1 MRKQEFGPRKWTV
14 PSSNKEV
21 NQINPANID
30 LIKQF
35 SSTLW
40 MQACDCQCSDQED
53 RPVCAHLTE
62 STLPSGS
69 HSVWSGRLHGHC
81 PRPEAASQHLAF
93 LCLGRT
99 ICKSTINLAWESI
112 VCYTSLSKDHFVFG
126 AMFLGC
132 PQQHP
137 WRWKKTILQ
146 PHLSGLLTVLLWCFY
161 IFFCFCLVWARE
173 CLDLIWI

>member
-1 MRKQEFGPRKWTV
+1 MRKQEFGPRTWTV

-53 RPVCAHLTE
+53 RPACAHLTE

-112 VCYTSLSKDHFVFG
+112 VCYTSVPLCFRCHVSWVSSTTSMEVEKTDSAAPSQWLTYCVTV
-126 AMFLGC
+126 MFL
-132 PQQHP
+132 
-137 WRWKKTILQ
+137 
-146 PHLSGLLTVLLWCFY
+146 Y
-161 IFFCFCLVWARE
+161 FFCFCLVWARE
-173 CLDLIWI
+173 CLDLVWI